1 MASMSTYWFDVLLI
15 VTDTSRRG
23 LQAGLRI
30 HQLAKDLNIGVGKS
44 YIIINQAK
52 SEPSEVVKEMIDGD
66 GLELAGVIPDDEK
79 VYEFDME
86 GRPTIDIEESNPA
99 FKAAYSIFDKIIP

>member
-1 MASMSTYWFDVLLI
+1 VDVLLI

-30 HQLAKDLNIGVGKS
+30 HKLAKDLNIGVDKS

-52 SEPSEVVKEMIDGD
+52 TDPADVVKEMIDSRSGT
-66 GLELAGVIPDDEK
+66 
-79 VYEFDME
+79 
-86 GRPTIDIEESNPA
+86 GRGHPG
-99 FKAAYSIFDKIIP
+99 

>member
-1 MASMSTYWFDVLLI
+1 LTTKNVDVLLI

-30 HQLAKDLNIGVGKS
+30 HQLAKDLNIGVDKS

-52 SEPSEVVKEMIDGD
+52 TDPADVVVQMIDNN
-66 GLELAGVIPDDEK
+66 GLTLAGVIPDDQQ

-86 GRPTIDIEESNPA
+86 GRPTIDIDESNPA
-99 FKAAYSIFDKIIP
+99 LNAAYSIFDEIIP